1 MTYNCPFIPKK
12 GVKMESKFFKIVF
25 WIMLLCLTLC
35 IAQLVRIEFGYEVAN
50 FLDEKKIIN
59 LSPRFVAR
67 QYIMALKKKDY
78 RIAYSYL
85 ATCSQEKFPLAD
97 FVALNEKGM
106 TEMDER
112 KTWIAGVYIGMQIYE
127 DPGSWGFLLVKIDGK
142 WRIVMNGG
150 SPSFPFVGECG
161 CGTE

>member
-1 MTYNCPFIPKK
+1 MNRL
-12 GVKMESKFFKIVF
+12 FKIVF
-25 WIMLLCLTLC
+25 GAMLLCLILC
-35 IAQLVRIEFGYEVAN
+35 VVQLIRLEFSSEILN
-50 FLDEKKIIN
+50 CREEKSIVVLN
-59 LSPRFVAR
+59 PQQVAR
-67 QYIMALKKKDY
+67 QYILALKKKDY

-85 ATCSQEKFPLAD
+85 AAPSQEKFPLAD

-161 CGTE
+161 CGTEQTRH